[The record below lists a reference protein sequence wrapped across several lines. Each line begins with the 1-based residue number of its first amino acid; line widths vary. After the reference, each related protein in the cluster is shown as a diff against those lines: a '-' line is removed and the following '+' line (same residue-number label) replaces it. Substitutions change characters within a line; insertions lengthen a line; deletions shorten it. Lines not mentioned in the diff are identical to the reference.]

1 LICQVCLVV
10 SVYSSVC
17 QLDSCDDSRSTSSS
31 KMPLKLVYFN
41 VRGRAMAF
49 RYMCLDNGIALEEQF
64 VAFDE
69 WPKVK
74 PTTRFGQLPVVF
86 DDGFEIAQS
95 NAILRTIAKKHGLYG
110 SNDKEASL
118 IDQINDQQED
128 TRLTYLR
135 LIYQEYDKEKDNY
148 ISKIPEKITIFEKL
162 LSQNNGGAGFF
173 VGSKVSYV
181 DYTIFDFLDNLVVL
195 SPKALDQFPLLKA
208 FHARMAAREKIAAYR
223 KTDVFIKMPINGN
236 GKQ

>member
-1 LICQVCLVV
+1 
-10 SVYSSVC
+10 
-17 QLDSCDDSRSTSSS
+17 
-31 KMPLKLVYFN
+31 MPLKLVYFN

-49 RYMCLDNGIALEEQF
+49 RLMCLDNGIALEEQS
-64 VAFDE
+64 VIYEE

-74 PTTRFGQLPVVF
+74 PTTKFGQLPVVY

-95 NAILRTIAKKHGLYG
+95 NAILRTIARKHGLYG

-128 TRLTYLR
+128 TRYSYIR
-135 LIYQEYDKEKDNY
+135 MIYDVYDKEKDNY
-148 ISKIPEKITIFEKL
+148 ISKLPEKLAIFEKL

-173 VGSKVSYV
+173 VGSKASFV
-181 DYTIFDFLDNLVVL
+181 DYTVFDLLDNFIVL
-195 SPKALDQFPLLKA
+195 SSTALDKFPTLKA
-208 FHARMAAREKIAAYR
+208 FHARMAGREKIAAYR
-223 KTDVFIKMPINGN
+223 KTDAFKNMPINGN

>member
-1 LICQVCLVV
+1 
-10 SVYSSVC
+10 
-17 QLDSCDDSRSTSSS
+17 
-31 KMPLKLVYFN
+31 MPLKLVYFY

-49 RYMCLDNGIALEEQF
+49 RYMCLDNGIALEEQM

-74 PTTRFGQLPVVF
+74 PTTKFGQLPVVF

-128 TRLTYLR
+128 VRLTYLR

-148 ISKIPEKITIFEKL
+148 ISKIGEKIALFEKL
-162 LSQNNGGAGFF
+162 LSQNNDGQGGF
-173 VGSKVSYV
+173 VGSKTSFV
-181 DYTIFDFLDNLVVL
+181 DYTVFDLLDNLAVL
-195 SPKALDQFPLLKA
+195 SPTCLDQFPHLKA

-223 KTDVFIKMPINGN
+223 KTDGFIKMPINGN

>member
-1 LICQVCLVV
+1 
-10 SVYSSVC
+10 
-17 QLDSCDDSRSTSSS
+17 
-31 KMPLKLVYFN
+31 
-41 VRGRAMAF
+41 MAF
-49 RYMCLDNGIALEEQF
+49 RLMCLDNGIALEEQF

-135 LIYQEYDKEKDNY
+135 MIYQEYDKEKDNY
-148 ISKIPEKITIFEKL
+148 IAKLPEKLAIFEKL

-173 VGSKVSYV
+173 VGSKASFV
-181 DYTIFDFLDNLVVL
+181 DYTVFDLLDNFVVL
-195 SPKALDQFPLLKA
+195 TATALEKCPTLKA
-208 FHARMAAREKIAAYR
+208 FHARMAGREKIAAYR
-223 KTDVFIKMPINGN
+223 KTDAFKTMPINGN
-236 GKQ
+236 SKQ

>member
-1 LICQVCLVV
+1 
-10 SVYSSVC
+10 
-17 QLDSCDDSRSTSSS
+17 
-31 KMPLKLVYFN
+31 
-41 VRGRAMAF
+41 
-49 RYMCLDNGIALEEQF
+49 
-64 VAFDE
+64 
-69 WPKVK
+69 VK

-135 LIYQEYDKEKDNY
+135 MIYQEYDKEKDNY
-148 ISKIPEKITIFEKL
+148 ISKLPEKLAIFEKL

-173 VGSKVSYV
+173 VGSKLSFV
-181 DYTIFDFLDNLVVL
+181 DYTIFDLLDNFVVL
-195 SPKALDQFPLLKA
+195 SSTALDKCPTLKA
-208 FHARMAAREKIAAYR
+208 FHARMAGREKIAAYR
-223 KTDVFIKMPINGN
+223 KSDAFKTMPINGN
-236 GKQ
+236 SKQ

>member
-1 LICQVCLVV
+1 
-10 SVYSSVC
+10 
-17 QLDSCDDSRSTSSS
+17 
-31 KMPLKLVYFN
+31 MPLELVYFN

-49 RYMCLDNGIALEEQF
+49 RYMCLDNGIELKEKF

-95 NAILRTIAKKHGLYG
+95 NAILRTVAKKHGLYG

-118 IDQINDQQED
+118 VDQLNDQQED

-135 LIYQEYDKEKDNY
+135 MIYQEYEKEKDNY
-148 ISKIPEKITIFEKL
+148 IAKLPEKIAIFEKI

-173 VGSKVSYV
+173 VGSKPSFV
-181 DYTIFDFLDNLVVL
+181 DYTIFDMLDNFVVL
-195 SPKALDQFPLLKA
+195 SSTALDNFPLLKA
-208 FHARMAAREKIAAYR
+208 FHDRMAAREKIAAYR
-223 KTDVFIKMPINGN
+223 KTDAFKTMPINGN
-236 GKQ
+236 SKQ

>member
-1 LICQVCLVV
+1 
-10 SVYSSVC
+10 
-17 QLDSCDDSRSTSSS
+17 
-31 KMPLKLVYFN
+31 MPLKLVYFN
-41 VRGRAMAF
+41 VRGRAMSF

-74 PTTRFGQLPVVF
+74 PTTRFGQLPVVY

-135 LIYQEYDKEKDNY
+135 MIYQEYDKEKDNY
-148 ISKIPEKITIFEKL
+148 ISKIPEKVAIFEKI
-162 LSQNNGGAGFF
+162 LSENNGGAGFF

-181 DYTIFDFLDNLVVL
+181 DYTVFDLLDNLTVL
-195 SPKALDQFPLLKA
+195 SSTCLDKFPLLKA
-208 FHARMAAREKIAAYR
+208 FHSRMAAHGKIATYR
-223 KTDVFIKMPINGN
+223 KTDGFIKMPINGN

>member
-1 LICQVCLVV
+1 MCE
-10 SVYSSVC
+10 
-17 QLDSCDDSRSTSSS
+17 
-31 KMPLKLVYFN
+31 LVYFN

-49 RYMCLDNGIALEEQF
+49 RYMCLDNGIALKERV

-74 PTTRFGQLPVVF
+74 PTTRFGQLPIVY

-118 IDQINDQQED
+118 IDQCNDQQED

-148 ISKIPEKITIFEKL
+148 ISKLPEKIAIFEKL
-162 LSQNNGGAGFF
+162 LSQNHGGAGFF
-173 VGSKVSYV
+173 VGAKASYV
-181 DYTIFDFLDNLVVL
+181 DYTIFDLLDNFLVL
-195 SPKALDQFPLLKA
+195 SPSCLDKFPLLKA
-208 FHARMAAREKIAAYR
+208 FHGRMAARDKIAAYR
-223 KTDVFIKMPINGN
+223 MTDGFKNMPINGN

>member
-1 LICQVCLVV
+1 
-10 SVYSSVC
+10 
-17 QLDSCDDSRSTSSS
+17 
-31 KMPLKLVYFN
+31 MPLKLVYFN

-49 RYMCLDNGIALEEQF
+49 RYMCLDNGIPLEEQF
-64 VAFDE
+64 VAFED

-86 DDGFEIAQS
+86 DGDFEIAQS
-95 NAILRTIAKKHGLYG
+95 NAILRTIAKKNGLYG
-110 SNDKEASL
+110 ANDKEASL

-148 ISKIPEKITIFEKL
+148 ISKLPEKLAIFEKL
-162 LSQNNGGAGFF
+162 LSQNNGGTGFF
-173 VGSKVSYV
+173 VGSKASYV
-181 DYTIFDFLDNLVVL
+181 DYTVFDLLDNFVVL
-195 SPKALDQFPLLKA
+195 TPKALDQFPLLKA
-208 FHARMAAREKIAAYR
+208 FHARLAGHDKIAAYR
-223 KTDVFIKMPINGN
+223 KTDGFQKMPINGN